1 MPTLKNKVS
10 LQIEQQ
16 LPEFVRAE
24 NPNFIAFMKAY
35 YEFMESAELVL
46 TTLGNVDS
54 IMLEAQP
61 VDASTTNFVLL
72 EDTNRYRPGQQDTV
86 LLEDTTIGAFVNAET
101 ITGDSSKATALI
113 RVEDIND
120 NSRLFISSQ
129 NKFIIGETVT
139 GGTSNATGVIS
150 NYTANPVQNIQQ
162 LMQYADVDETID
174 QFFIE
179 FKEAFLRTIPR
190 ELTAG
195 VNERNL
201 LKNIKDLYRSKG
213 TKKGHELFFRI
224 LLNEDPILYYPTK
237 DMLRVSDGTWVEDQI
252 LRVTLSDDTILM
264 EDASTTAGDIFI
276 LNDDGKNGHF
286 LNSITDIPVVCVT

>member
-1 MPTLKNKVS
+1 MSTLKNKVS

-16 LPEFVRAE
+16 LPDFVRSE
-24 NPNFIAFMKAY
+24 NPNFIAFMKGY
-35 YEFMESAELVL
+35 YEFMESAELKL
-46 TTLGNVDS
+46 TTLGSIDS

-61 VDASTTNFVLL
+61 VDASSTNYVIF
-72 EDTNRYRPGQQDTV
+72 EDTNRYRTGEQNTI
-86 LLEDTTIGAFVNAET
+86 LLEDTTTGAFVNAET
-101 ITGDSSKATALI
+101 ITGGTSKATAVI
-113 RVEDIND
+113 RTEDINE

-129 NKFIIGETVT
+129 NDFLIGETVT

-162 LMQYADVDETID
+162 LMQYADVDDTID
-174 QFFIE
+174 QFFE
-179 FKEAFLRTIPR
+179 QFKEAFLRTIPR

-224 LLNEDPILYYPTK
+224 LLNEDPILYYPTN
-237 DMLRVSDGTWVEDQI
+237 DILRVSDGTWTEDQI
-252 LRVTLSDDTILM
+252 LRATLLDDTILM
-264 EDASTTAGDIFI
+264 ENSSFS
-276 LNDDGKNGHF
+276 GKYIY
-286 LNSITDIPVVCVT
+286 LVEIS

>member
-1 MPTLKNKVS
+1 MSTLKNKVS
-10 LQIEQQ
+10 LQVEQQ
-16 LPEFVRAE
+16 LPEFVRSE

-35 YEFMESAELVL
+35 YEFLESAELVL
-46 TTLGNVDS
+46 TTLGSVDS
-54 IMLEAQP
+54 ILLESQP
-61 VDASTTNFVLL
+61 VSGATTNFVLL
-72 EDTNRYRPGQQDTV
+72 EDTNRYRPGQQDTI
-86 LLEDTTIGAFVNAET
+86 LQEDTTAGAFVNTET
-101 ITGDSSKATALI
+101 ITGTSSKATAVI

-129 NKFIIGETVT
+129 NKFIIGEVVT
-139 GGTSNATGVIS
+139 GDTSNATGVIY

-174 QFFIE
+174 QFFVE

-213 TKKGHELFFRI
+213 TRKGHELFFRI

-237 DMLRVSDGTWVEDQI
+237 DML
-252 LRVTLSDDTILM
+252 
-264 EDASTTAGDIFI
+264 AGF
-276 LNDDGKNGHF
+276 
-286 LNSITDIPVVCVT
+286 